1 MFFASRLQIYVDGSA
16 SQRIVKYCKALYAHL
31 LYQCDDVKDFVTIR
45 HVTRNILKANDI
57 IGISHC
63 MNFGSDSF
71 SSINQLRLPYTYSYI
86 FRYNLSHIF
95 NSVRSSP

>member
-31 LYQCDDVKDFVTIR
+31 LYQCDDVKDFVR
-45 HVTRNILKANDI
+45 HVTQNLLKANDI

-71 SSINQLRLPYTYSYI
+71 SSINQLRLAYSYI